1 MPFDSVMKFDFRF
14 LDKNWGRRR
23 PRLRIGICT
32 FSPAKKRSRASVFFL
47 QVFRER
53 GFTGTAATA
62 GAGNFRIADFV
73 NFFSHPKSKVEQ
85 CAEHEYGGKNNVEHG
100 EKGDG

>member
-1 MPFDSVMKFDFRF
+1 LISVF
-14 LDKNWGRRR
+14 LIKIGGGDVHVSASESALF
-23 PRLRIGICT
+23 RLRKNV
-32 FSPAKKRSRASVFFL
+32 PARSVFFL

-73 NFFSHPKSKVEQ
+73 NFFSHPKSKVKQ

>member
-1 MPFDSVMKFDFRF
+1 MPTRTTLSVSRTFP
-14 LDKNWGRRR
+14 GRVF
-23 PRLRIGICT
+23 CKCF
-32 FSPAKKRSRASVFFL
+32 FSREREKRWRSVFFL

-62 GAGNFRIADFV
+62 GAGNFRIANFV

-100 EKGDG
+100 EKGEGCMV